1 MTFYSDPYSA
11 LGVARGATQDDVKQA
26 YFKAVREH
34 PPERDP
40 EAFKAIRAAY
50 ERINTP
56 EKRVEADMRLLRA
69 WPAPEA
75 WPTAPPLD
83 LAVHRADLI
92 ALARATSDL
101 ERTDFREDF
110 RKVKV

>member
-1 MTFYSDPYSA
+1 MNLYVDPYAA
-11 LGVARGATQDDVKQA
+11 LGLTRDAAPDEIKQA
-26 YFKAVREH
+26 YFKLVREH

-40 EAFKAIRAAY
+40 EAFKVIRAAY

-56 EKRVEADMRLLRA
+56 EKRAESDMHLLQKY
-69 WPAPEA
+69 PAPA
-75 WPTAPPLD
+75 HWPEPPPFD
-83 LAVHRADLI
+83 LSVHREDVI

-110 RKVKV
+110 RKVKI